1 MPVLEAMSY
10 RTPVVTSKGTS
21 TEEVAGAAA
30 LAIDPSSVDDLADAL
45 RAILSDQRF
54 AQELAQRGYER
65 STAFSWDSAAS
76 ATVAVYRSLL

>member
-1 MPVLEAMSY
+1 MSY

-21 TEEVAGAAA
+21 TEEVAGDAA
-30 LAIDPSSVDDLADAL
+30 LAIDPNSVGDLADAL
-45 RAILSDQRF
+45 RTVLTDHHF
-54 AQELAQRGYER
+54 ARELAQRGFER